1 MAYFTPMILVRRT
14 FVLATTALLA
24 ACGAPS
30 STPGT
35 TSALPAFAGSGPV
48 GTTKGVVLSFR
59 TLDDKPYTSFNR
71 LLGINNNSVIVGYFK
86 SGKRSNPSTA
96 YYVRPPY
103 QPNNYRKVQWP
114 SATQTTAAT
123 LNDRRT
129 VAGFYWDPYKKAT
142 FGFAYVRKFWFA
154 YENPHARGNSTE
166 LLGLNDADIAVGYYK
181 SGAQT
186 GSFEMSLATG
196 KFDPVNPPPGTGTH
210 LIVNAINGH
219 GDLAGYLTSPSGV
232 MEGFVRK
239 AASGHTRIL
248 SYPNSTSTQF
258 LGITVDDRIVGSFV
272 DSSGQTHGFLLQHPF
287 FEGITWQQIDEPD
300 ADRITVATGI
310 NKHNDIVGWYVD
322 KSGTNHGFLAT
333 PK

>member
-1 MAYFTPMILVRRT
+1 MAYFSPMILVRRT
-14 FVLATTALLA
+14 FALATAALLG

-30 STPGT
+30 SPGT
-35 TSALPAFAGSGPV
+35 ISALPAFTGSGPV
-48 GTTKGVVLSFR
+48 GATTRVQLSFR

-71 LLGINNNSVIVGYFK
+71 LLGINNNSVIVGYFG
-86 SGKRSNPSTA
+86 SGKRGHPSTA

-114 SATQTTAAT
+114 SATQTVAAT

-129 VAGFYWDPYKKAT
+129 IAGYYVDPYKKAT

-154 YENPHARGNSTE
+154 YPNPHARGNITE
-166 LLGLNDADIAVGYYK
+166 LLGLNDADIAVGYYR
-181 SGAQT
+181 SGTQT
-186 GSFEMSLATG
+186 GSFTMPLATG
-196 KFDPVNPPPGTGTH
+196 KFEPINPPPGTGTH
-210 LIVNAINGH
+210 LIVNSINGH
-219 GDLAGYLTSPSGV
+219 GDVAGYLTSPSGV
-232 MEGFVRK
+232 TEGFVRK
-239 AASGHTRIL
+239 AESGHTRTL
-248 SYPNSTSTQF
+248 SYPNSKSTQF

-272 DSSGQTHGFLLQHPF
+272 DGSGHTHGLLLQHPF

-300 ADRITVATGI
+300 ANGITVATGI